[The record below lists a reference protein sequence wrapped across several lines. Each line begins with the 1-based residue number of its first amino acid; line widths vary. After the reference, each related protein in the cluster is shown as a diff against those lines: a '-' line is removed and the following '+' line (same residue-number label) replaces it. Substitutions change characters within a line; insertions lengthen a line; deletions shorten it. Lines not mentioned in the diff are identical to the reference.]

1 MGCDIHMIVEVKRTV
16 NGKTKWFNYD
26 HFRKNPYFGEFEDE
40 REWERIDLCRDR
52 NYIAFSQLCGVRAY
66 TEKSPRISEPRGV
79 PGDCCDY
86 AREEIERWDSDGH
99 SHSFVTLAEIRE
111 FRENLKPTPL
121 NGMISPEQVRD
132 LDEQG
137 KTPES
142 WCRWTSNDSWV
153 YREWES
159 KIDALKSI
167 QGALEQRALEHWWL
181 KENIEPD
188 NIRIVFFFDN

>member
-1 MGCDIHMIVEVKRTV
+1 MGCDIHMIVEVKQTV

-26 HFRKNPYFGEFEDE
+26 HFRKNLYFGEYEDE

-52 NYIAFSQLCGVRAY
+52 NYIAFSQLCGVRAHV
-66 TEKSPRISEPRGV
+66 ENSPRISEPRGV
-79 PGDCCDY
+79 PEDCCDY
-86 AREEIERWDSDGH
+86 TREEIEHWGSDGH
-99 SHSFVTLAEIRE
+99 SHSFVTLAEIRD

-121 NGMISPEQVRD
+121 NGMISPEQARE
-132 LDEQG
+132 LDEKG

-142 WCRWTSNDSWV
+142 WCGWTSNDSWV

-167 QGALEQRALEHWWL
+167 HEALEQRALERWWL

-188 NIRIVFFFDN
+188 NIRLVFFFDN